1 MKRLLPLLIL
11 ISCGTKEIAP
21 AKPRADYPELRAQV
35 ERVEPQLLW
44 CDGGVAF
51 PRKNNVTKQP
61 LCDVGDSVSTTGA
74 VYGLGKIGNFSII
87 DHSIETDGRPWRHP
101 SYVNRDTNNSFSR
114 DAFIGAMEATFASKK
129 FAPLKRLQSY
139 VSRTGKLCPDAT
151 DNKCDLTP
159 SVKTLLKYVTGQKVG
174 VVERELDENTILA
187 EVHTAPPGYR
197 AYLTARKLRLIHIT
211 GHSTAGYG
219 KSVTVLNSRFPNSF
233 YVRIL
238 YAMYFGKSFD
248 TIAKDLAECLSRWEK
263 TGKDWFGDAIE
274 KGCTDKHHGA
284 DLVSLG
290 KYLLE

>member
-1 MKRLLPLLIL
+1 M
-11 ISCGTKEIAP
+11 
-21 AKPRADYPELRAQV
+21 
-35 ERVEPQLLW
+35 
-44 CDGGVAF
+44 
-51 PRKNNVTKQP
+51 
-61 LCDVGDSVSTTGA
+61 CDVGDSVSTTGA
-74 VYGLGKIGNFSII
+74 VLLLGGIGDFSVI
-87 DHSIETDGRPWRHP
+87 DRSIEADGRPWRHP
-101 SYVNRDTNNSFSR
+101 SYVKRDTNNSFSR

-129 FAPLKRLQSY
+129 FAPLKRLQGY
-139 VSRTGKLCPDAT
+139 ISRTGKLCPDAT

-187 EVHTAPPGYR
+187 EVHTVPPGYR

-248 TIAKDLAECLSRWEK
+248 PIAKDLTECLSRWEK
-263 TGKDWFGDAIE
+263 PGLDWFGNE
-274 KGCTDKHHGA
+274 LNGCTGREQGA
-284 DLVSLG
+284 ELVALS
-290 KYLLE
+290 KTLLH